1 MCALILLLP
10 AVAACLCPLAML
22 HVLAAGIFVWAAVP
36 LLAARLVASSLAS
49 AAVAVV
55 LVATL
60 LLVLGVVY
68 LAQEVP

>member
-1 MCALILLLP
+1 MN
-10 AVAACLCPLAML
+10 
-22 HVLAAGIFVWAAVP
+22 LAAATVAVFVWAAVP

-60 LLVLGVVY
+60 LSVLGVVY